1 MTKASQFADA
11 VSVAVQEH
19 IDRLR
24 AELTF
29 ASARSLRE
37 AEGQDIVVAGR
48 EVQLT
53 IFRQYDLPILRGQVL
68 ITVQIARHSLGGI
81 VAFRHERGLVFSPD
95 APTRDATAGELSASG
110 A

>member
-11 VSVAVQEH
+11 VAAALQVE
-19 IDRLR
+19 IERLR

-37 AEGQDIVVAGR
+37 AEGRDVVVAGK

-53 IFRQYDLPILRGQVL
+53 IFRQYDLPILKGQVL
-68 ITVQIARHSLGGI
+68 VTVQIARHSLGGI
-81 VAFRHERGLVFSPD
+81 VAFRQERGLVFSPD
-95 APTRDATAGELSASG
+95 APTRDATGDELSASG
-110 A
+110 G